1 MSYSDLA
8 ELWQQVLDRIRPEL
22 SETSFKAWF
31 ATIKFLRADGNQLV
45 LEMPS
50 TVNLNMMKS
59 RYLNMLNTAI
69 AQVSENRYSARLVLP
84 GEYMPE
90 AEPVPQ
96 PVANMLNPKYTFE
109 TFVVGASNRFAHAA
123 SLAVAEMPADAY
135 NPLFLYGGVGLGKTH
150 LMHAIG
156 HYIQEQNPS
165 ANLLYITSENFTNE
179 LITAIS
185 KKTNQQMR
193 DRFRNVD
200 VLMVDDIQFIAGR
213 TSTQEEFFH
222 TFNELHSAGK
232 QIIISSDRPPK
243 EIPTLE
249 ERLRSRFEW
258 GLIADIQKP
267 DYETRVAIL
276 RKKAESE
283 RIPVDDEVLH
293 FIAEKIESNIREL
306 EGSLTRIMAYAA
318 LTGGEINLS
327 MAEDAL
333 KNIIT
338 VKDMKRITPE
348 LIQQVVS
355 SFYEISP
362 ADLISQRRNRE
373 VALPRQIA
381 MYLTRQLTDL
391 STTRIGE
398 EFGGRDHTTVM
409 HASDKIAEMC
419 RTNPKMR
426 ETLEDL
432 KKLVREK

>member
-1 MSYSDLA
+1 M
-8 ELWQQVLDRIRPEL
+8 
-22 SETSFKAWF
+22 
-31 ATIKFLRADGNQLV
+31 
-45 LEMPS
+45 
-50 TVNLNMMKS
+50 
-59 RYLNMLNTAI
+59 
-69 AQVSENRYSARLVLP
+69 
-84 GEYMPE
+84 
-90 AEPVPQ
+90 
-96 PVANMLNPKYTFE
+96 
-109 TFVVGASNRFAHAA
+109 
-123 SLAVAEMPADAY
+123 
-135 NPLFLYGGVGLGKTH
+135 
-150 LMHAIG
+150 
-156 HYIQEQNPS
+156 
-165 ANLLYITSENFTNE
+165 
-179 LITAIS
+179 
-185 KKTNQQMR
+185 
-193 DRFRNVD
+193 
-200 VLMVDDIQFIAGR
+200 
-213 TSTQEEFFH
+213 
-222 TFNELHSAGK
+222 
-232 QIIISSDRPPK
+232 
-243 EIPTLE
+243 
-249 ERLRSRFEW
+249 
-258 GLIADIQKP
+258 IADIQKP

>member
-22 SETSFKAWF
+22 NETSFMAWF
-31 ATIKFLRADGNQLV
+31 STIKFLRSDGNQLV
-45 LEMPS
+45 LEVPS
-50 TVNLNMMKS
+50 TVNLNLMKS

-69 AQVSENRYSARLVLP
+69 AQCSDNRFSARLVLP

-90 AEPVPQ
+90 IEPPPQ
-96 PVANMLNPKYTFE
+96 PVANMLNPKYTFD

-179 LITAIS
+179 LISAIA

-283 RIPVDDEVLH
+283 RIQVDDEVLH

-306 EGSLTRIMAYAA
+306 EGSLTRIMAYAS
-318 LTGGEINLS
+318 LTGGEIDLN

-338 VKDMKRITPE
+338 VKDVKRITPE

-355 SFYEISP
+355 SFYQITP

-409 HASDKIAEMC
+409 HASDKIADLY